1 MAPHIAVVDIGTSS
15 VRVSLID
22 RSGRISTVQ
31 QKHNPP
37 TYGGAGSAEQD
48 PTSWPRIVIHLLR
61 DAVRSVDRSE
71 SSVVAV
77 ALTAFRSPV
86 IPLDGADHPL
96 RDAMMWQDTRPHT
109 ICQELTAQE
118 GLEADVYR
126 RTGTR
131 ILSVFSA
138 PKIMWIA
145 RHEPAIAAAAARYVG
160 VQDIVLHTLTGR
172 FVTDRTFAGR
182 SLLYNVHAGDWDDA
196 LLDMFQ
202 VPRSALSD
210 LLNPGDFV
218 GGITKNAAEQT
229 GLDPDTP
236 VITAGGD
243 QQCAALGMGLTDTDR
258 LVINTGTGSYVLG
271 LAHVPQTDTGM
282 RFFSNPA
289 ATQGHFTVEA
299 SLPATGSAYR
309 WLNRTMFNRTN
320 PDDFSEIND
329 AALRAPAGANGVH
342 LTPHLQGS
350 GTPDW
355 NSNDTGTLSGIT
367 LATSP
372 DDIARAM
379 IEGIAEEIARAVH
392 IVIEQ
397 TGYPTT
403 ITSSGGL
410 TSFPLFTS
418 ILESQ
423 IGMSLKVPAITES
436 TSRGAWAVAAASL
449 GWYASPAAALVAN

>member
-1 MAPHIAVVDIGTSS
+1 MSPQIAVVDVGTSS

-48 PTSWPRIVIHLLR
+48 PTSWPRAVIHLLR
-61 DAVRSVDRSE
+61 DAIQSVHGRE
-71 SSVVAV
+71 TPVVAV
-77 ALTAFRSPV
+77 ALTALRSPV
-86 IPLDGADHPL
+86 IPLDGADRPL
-96 RDAMMWQDTRPHT
+96 RDAIMWQDTRSDA
-109 ICQELTAQE
+109 ICRELALQE
-118 GLEADVYR
+118 GLEADVYH

-138 PKIMWIA
+138 PKITWIA
-145 RHEPAIAAAAARYVG
+145 RNEPAIAAAATRYVG
-160 VQDIVLHTLTGR
+160 VQDIVLHALTGR

-182 SLLYNVHAGDWDDA
+182 SLLYNTHTGDWDDV

-202 VPRSALSD
+202 VPRSSLSD

-218 GGITKNAAEQT
+218 GGVTKDVAEQT
-229 GLDPDTP
+229 GLAPDTP

-271 LAHVPQTDTGM
+271 LAHVPQTDTAM

-289 ATQGHFTVEA
+289 ATRGHFTVEA

-309 WLNRTMFNRTN
+309 WLNRTMFKPTD
-320 PDDFSEIND
+320 PDDFSLINE
-329 AALRAPAGANGVH
+329 AALRAPAGANGVR
-342 LTPHLQGS
+342 LIPHLQGS

-355 NSNDTGTLSGIT
+355 NSTDTGTLRGIT

-372 DDIARAM
+372 NDIARAM

-397 TGYPTT
+397 TGRPTT

-423 IGMSLKVPAITES
+423 IGMPLRIPANTES
-436 TSRGAWAVAAASL
+436 TSRGAWAVAATSL
-449 GWYASPAAALVAN
+449 EWYSSPAAALATE